1 MLGYALTGLKV
12 LSLGFLLLAF
22 ASLRARQVPQK
33 YPRFF
38 PGARWVI
45 AYGRYMGVERFAV
58 DEAQRLAQT
67 SFPYVIDCE
76 PASGLKPEEQEHL
89 ILVGTEKDNP
99 LIRALI
105 QRGVLKRPSGPQGYS
120 IAGFDS
126 PWKKGQRVIALAG
139 YDPNGVLYGAEDFN
153 SQIVSRAAGFQSA
166 VPDPSIDDRR
176 HKAFDGIP
184 DFAMNETPA
193 IQNRGIWCW
202 GYVIYDYRRFFDH
215 MARLKMNTIIFWNDV
230 VPQNCRAV
238 IEYAHSRGIRVI
250 LGFEWGY
257 GIAGLDP
264 TSAQQRAKMRDE
276 VAATFKSEYRGLGMD
291 GIYFQ
296 TFTENSNLTIKG
308 KSTAEWACQWVN
320 EISSAL
326 FKIAPDLRIEFGLH
340 ATSIRDHYVDLKPLD
355 PRIVITWED
364 AGTLPFSYDP
374 VTPEPSAFDA
384 TVDYA
389 KKLAVFRSN
398 RELSMVA
405 KGWIQL
411 PWQTS
416 EHHGPYILGE
426 RDPEWIR
433 QRLTRRQDRWDYVN
447 SLWLKNFPLA
457 AQFYR
462 SMLGQH
468 PAVCSV
474 TGLIEDGEFEERIQ
488 PSVALFAQT
497 LWDPNL
503 PDAEISRRAS
513 SPYYRR

>member
-1 MLGYALTGLKV
+1 MLGFAAAGLRPLFFAVLVLALACFQGQ
-12 LSLGFLLLAF
+12 
-22 ASLRARQVPQK
+22 QVRRR

-38 PGARWVI
+38 PGARWTI
-45 AYGRYMGVERFAV
+45 AYGDYNGVERFAI
-58 DEAQRLAQT
+58 DEVQRLAQP

-76 PASGLKPEEQEHL
+76 PASEVKPAEQEHL

-99 LIRALI
+99 LIRDLI
-105 QRGVLKRPSGPQGYS
+105 LKGALKRPAGPQGYS

-139 YDPNGVLYGAEDFN
+139 YDANGVLYGVEDFN
-153 SQIVSRAAGFQSA
+153 AQIVKKALTREEF
-166 VPDPSIDDRR
+166 DSIR
-176 HKAFDGIP
+176 
-184 DFAMNETPA
+184 DFAMSETPV

-215 MARLKMNTIIFWNDV
+215 LARLKMNTIIFWNDV
-230 VPQNCRAV
+230 VPQNCREV

-250 LGFEWGY
+250 LGFQWGY
-257 GIAGLDP
+257 DIKGLDP
-264 TSAQQRAKMRDE
+264 TSPEQRAKMRDE
-276 VAATFKSEYRGLGMD
+276 VVATFNREYRGLGMD

-308 KSTAEWACQWVN
+308 KSTAEWACLWVN

-326 FKIAPDLRIEFGLH
+326 FKIDPKLRIEFGLH

-364 AGTLPFSYDP
+364 AGTLPFAYDP
-374 VTPEPSAFDA
+374 VTPDPASFDS

-389 KKLAVFRSN
+389 KKLADFRSN
-398 RELSMVA
+398 HEFSMVA

-433 QRLTRRQDRWDYVN
+433 QRLAQRQDRWDFVN
-447 SLWLKNFPLA
+447 PLWAKNYPLA
-457 AQFYR
+457 AKFYR
-462 SMLGQH
+462 AVLGVH
-468 PAVCSV
+468 PSVCSV
-474 TGLIEDGEFEERIQ
+474 TGLIDDGEFEERIQ
-488 PSVALFAQT
+488 PSAALFAQT
-497 LWDPNL
+497 LWNPNL
-503 PDAEISRRAS
+503 PDGEILKRAS
-513 SPYYRR
+513 SPYYGR